1 MEAHEHNTSMN
12 KLCISKLLQF
22 ADRELV
28 PVEITE
34 NDPPMEGAEAMAAE
48 TAETQQ

>member
-1 MEAHEHNTSMN
+1 MN

-22 ADRELV
+22 VDRDLV

-34 NDPPMEGAEAMAAE
+34 NPLPMEGAETTVAAGTTE
-48 TAETQQ
+48 TSESQ